1 MGHLANQEACAM
13 TDTNRLARV
22 RLFGPGQADGAY
34 ELRDFLERSAVAF
47 ET

>member
-1 MGHLANQEACAM
+1 MGQLTNQGACAM
-13 TDTNRLARV
+13 TDTNRPARV
-22 RLFGPGQADGAY
+22 RLFGPGPADGAY